1 MFQIKDLTMEELYDT
16 LTSDWERAPQLVLGD
31 PTFPLEGRGMNRQTP
46 EQAKKTV
53 MDRFI
58 FMDPDSSPRLAQ
70 LVGMYNILPGT
81 DHWLKARMMNF
92 YSNMME
98 NWKASGRDSY
108 DFINAF
114 VKDEPSMP
122 GGGDMTDPRDR
133 DWEAAQYA
141 PDLFDVEL
149 RRYAGSASLLPD
161 TSQTKVSAQ
170 DPGPD
175 IRDLPLYTPTPSY
188 ITPDTYVGFEPIP
201 PGMVRMGGGDII
213 TLDELRRRIKPPKIG
228 AKKWTDEFENILS
241 GLKWEN

>member
-1 MFQIKDLTMEELYDT
+1 
-16 LTSDWERAPQLVLGD
+16 
-31 PTFPLEGRGMNRQTP
+31 
-46 EQAKKTV
+46 
-53 MDRFI
+53 
-58 FMDPDSSPRLAQ
+58 
-70 LVGMYNILPGT
+70 
-81 DHWLKARMMNF
+81 
-92 YSNMME
+92 
-98 NWKASGRDSY
+98 
-108 DFINAF
+108 
-114 VKDEPSMP
+114 
-122 GGGDMTDPRDR
+122 MTDPRDR